1 MEVALLGN
9 PNTGKT
15 SLFNHLTGSYEYVGN
30 WNGVTIE
37 KKIGLFKN
45 KKANL
50 VDLPGVYSLNP
61 LSADEAVVTDYL
73 LQGHVEKIVNII
85 DASQLSRNLHLTLQ
99 LIEYGKPM
107 IIGLNM
113 MDVAT
118 DYGKKIK
125 AEELAKMIG
134 FPIIPISA
142 RSGHGCTDIA
152 EAAIQQ
158 NKNSA
163 LIEVKYGEV
172 IEKSI
177 AVMETLLENKTVISV
192 RWLTLQLLEGNST
205 IYKYLHS
212 LIGEEEIQ
220 GFINDL
226 ELEIK
231 RTGKGLE
238 QLVFEARKAVVDQI
252 LQKVEIV
259 EEINRSTFTGKV
271 DRIVTNRYLG
281 MPIFILLMY
290 LIFMLTFDWFGSPLS
305 DLVDGF
311 ISGFLTD
318 TISNFLTAVNASS
331 FIHAL
336 VINGVVA
343 GVGGVLVF
351 VPQIFILFFFLSF
364 LEDSGYM
371 SRVALVMDKIMES
384 AGLNGKA
391 FIPMIIG
398 LGCNVPG
405 VMAART
411 IETKKERLLTIL
423 LLPFMSCSAR
433 FPVYALFIGA
443 FFAKQGALIVLSIY
457 VLSIL
462 VILLLAKIL
471 SLTVLKGEKSLFF
484 IELPPYRMPSLKIL
498 WKSTWDKGKGF
509 LKKAGTFIFAGS
521 VVIWILSYIGPGGV
535 NVDMDDSY
543 LAYIGKVLAP
553 LLIPIG
559 FGTWQAGASLITG
572 FLAKEAVVSAM
583 NIIYAVPDTDS
594 LQHLMSDV
602 FTPLASYSFMV
613 FILLYIPCLAT
624 LATIYKE
631 TGSKKWSAFSVG
643 YSLAIAYVIALLI
656 YQGGKLLGLS

>member
-30 WNGVTIE
+30 WSGVTIE
-37 KKIGLFKN
+37 KKVGLFKN

-50 VDLPGVYSLNP
+50 VDLPGIYSLNP
-61 LSADEAVVTDYL
+61 LSADEAVVTEYF
-73 LQGHVEKIVNII
+73 LQGHAEKIVNII

-99 LIEYGKPM
+99 LIDYGKPM

-113 MDVAT
+113 LDVAK

-125 AEELAKMIG
+125 AEELAKIIG
-134 FPIIPISA
+134 FPTIPISA
-142 RSGHGCTDIA
+142 RNGHGCTDLA
-152 EAAIQQ
+152 DAATQQ
-158 NKNSA
+158 NKNDS
-163 LIEVKYGEV
+163 LMRVEYGDSIEEG
-172 IEKSI
+172 IS
-177 AVMETLLENKTVISV
+177 VMESLIENKTTISV

-205 IYKYLHS
+205 VYQNVCS
-212 LIGEEEIQ
+212 LIGEEQ
-220 GFINDL
+220 VQQFLN
-226 ELEIK
+226 ELESEVK
-231 RTGKGLE
+231 GSGKSLE
-238 QLVFEARKAVVDQI
+238 QIVFEARKAVVDQI
-252 LQKVEIV
+252 LQQVEVI
-259 EEINRSTFTGKV
+259 EEHNRTTFTSKV
-271 DRIVTNRYLG
+271 DRIVTNKYLG

-290 LIFMLTFDWFGSPLS
+290 CMFMLTFDWLGVPLS

-311 ISGFLTD
+311 ISGFLAD
-318 TISNFLTAVNASS
+318 TISNLLTSLHASV
-331 FIHAL
+331 FIKAL
-336 VINGVVA
+336 VIEGVIA

-351 VPQIFILFFFLSF
+351 VPQIFILFFCLSF

-371 SRVALVMDKIMES
+371 SRVALVMDKIMER

-398 LGCNVPG
+398 FGCNVPG
-405 VMAART
+405 IMAART

-443 FFAKQGALIVLSIY
+443 FFAKHGALIVLSIY
-457 VLSIL
+457 VLSIVL
-462 VILLLAKIL
+462 VLILAKIL
-471 SLTVLKGEKSLFF
+471 SATVLKGENSLFF
-484 IELPPYRMPSLKIL
+484 IELPPYRMPSVKIL

-521 VVIWILSYIGPGGV
+521 VVIWTLSYLGPTGV
-535 NVDMDDSY
+535 NVDMNESY
-543 LAYIGKVLAP
+543 LAVIGKVLAP
-553 LLIPIG
+553 ILMPIG
-559 FGTWQAGASLITG
+559 FGTWQAGASLLTG

-583 NIIYAVPDTDS
+583 NIIYAVPDTES
-594 LQHLMSDV
+594 LQHLMSTV

-643 YSLAIAYVIALLI
+643 YSLLIAYVISLLI